1 MSTYRVEIMAEPI
14 YVADSYE
21 QAVSMVMQH
30 LPGCEIGHA
39 GDITD
44 GGQRTLVWADEADAE
59 GDDGS
64 QAVAVIV
71 RRGEVAL

>member
-1 MSTYRVEIMAEPI
+1 MARNSKRPAPPA
-14 YVADSYE
+14 VHTDADPA
-21 QAVSMVMQH
+21 QW
-30 LPGCEIGHA
+30 
-39 GDITD
+39 
-44 GGQRTLVWADEADAE
+44 TLVWADEADAE